1 MCRISLKSV
10 KSARFGSF
18 ATDAAAA
25 GHAGGEDL
33 VKIDL
38 WGSLSTSVDKLPQR
52 SIFFIFSKN
61 TVDDPIR
68 FRNNL
73 MTQRKKR
80 KRNCGGSRPQ
90 EVRNEKIEL

>member
-10 KSARFGSF
+10 KSARFGSI

-52 SIFFIFSKN
+52 SIFRFFKFFSKN
-61 TVDDPIR
+61 PWNIPRASVKAYDEH
-68 FRNNL
+68 
-73 MTQRKKR
+73 KKR
-80 KRNCGGSRPQ
+80 KKLAADPSR
-90 EVRNEKIEL
+90 RR